1 MNTTIAKSR
10 AAAVA
15 ALGLFAFAACCAQ
28 PVVVRPFAQTR
39 ARLEERVGPA
49 AAAAPVYCRRDRL
62 CGSEVLP
69 VFYRARAFRPAWIDD
84 RLELRDARAFLAA
97 MPLVAED
104 GLDPANYHQA
114 SIASL
119 LAAIDKASKR
129 SLRQVSFEDLVDLE
143 MLLTDGFLLCGSH
156 LLHGQVDPETIH
168 SDWFV
173 KGRVEDLAAV
183 LEKGLAAHDVPGAL
197 ETLRPSHSVYRG
209 LRAAYDEYRKIVEGG
224 GWPAFPSGPKLVRG
238 DRDGR
243 VATLRKILAAT
254 GDMPAVE
261 TAGSPDLF
269 NANVEAAVSAFQ
281 RRHGLEPDGVVGAAT
296 ASALGVSTAERLR
309 QIRANLERWRWIT
322 QDLGPRYILV
332 NVADFR
338 LAVRE
343 SGEEVMSMGAIVG
356 RAYRQ
361 TPDFS
366 GRLSTITLNPAWNV
380 PPKLARE
387 DLLPKIRKDPEYL
400 HRLGFRVFAG
410 WADGAAEIDPGTVD
424 WSDMTEDT
432 LGYKFRQDPG
442 PHNALGRLMFLF
454 PNKFDVYIH
463 DTPERWLFGR
473 AVRDFSSGCIRI
485 EKPLDLAAYL
495 LRDDPDWTR
504 EKLEAAIDSGENQAV
519 RIREPVAV
527 HVLYWTAWV
536 GEDGRAQFR
545 RDIYLRDA
553 ALSRALDERAGMSTQ

>member
-1 MNTTIAKSR
+1 
-10 AAAVA
+10 
-15 ALGLFAFAACCAQ
+15 
-28 PVVVRPFAQTR
+28 
-39 ARLEERVGPA
+39 
-49 AAAAPVYCRRDRL
+49 
-62 CGSEVLP
+62 
-69 VFYRARAFRPAWIDD
+69 
-84 RLELRDARAFLAA
+84 
-97 MPLVAED
+97 
-104 GLDPANYHQA
+104 
-114 SIASL
+114 
-119 LAAIDKASKR
+119 
-129 SLRQVSFEDLVDLE
+129 
-143 MLLTDGFLLCGSH
+143 
-156 LLHGQVDPETIH
+156 
-168 SDWFV
+168 
-173 KGRVEDLAAV
+173 
-183 LEKGLAAHDVPGAL
+183 
-197 ETLRPSHSVYRG
+197 
-209 LRAAYDEYRKIVEGG
+209 
-224 GWPAFPSGPKLVRG
+224 
-238 DRDGR
+238 
-243 VATLRKILAAT
+243 
-254 GDMPAVE
+254 
-261 TAGSPDLF
+261 
-269 NANVEAAVSAFQ
+269 
-281 RRHGLEPDGVVGAAT
+281 
-296 ASALGVSTAERLR
+296 
-309 QIRANLERWRWIT
+309 
-322 QDLGPRYILV
+322 
-332 NVADFR
+332 
-338 LAVRE
+338 
-343 SGEEVMSMGAIVG
+343 MSMGAIVG

-424 WSDMTEDT
+424 WSDMTEDN

-504 EKLEAAIDSGENQAV
+504 EKIAEAIGSRETLAIKV
-519 RIREPVAV
+519 REPVAV
-527 HVLYWTAWV
+527 HVLYWTAWI